1 MAKRL
6 LTCAVVAHHVQIPKM
21 SLGPRDIDVTERP
34 HAERSDEEEEQQEKR
49 DTSEPIELED

>member
-1 MAKRL
+1 MVKRL
-6 LTCAVVAHHVQIPKM
+6 LTCADIAHHVQIPKM

-34 HAERSDEEEEQQEKR
+34 HAERSDEDEQQEKR